1 MERAFPRYFKYI
13 SVFSP
18 SSDCIG
24 WLGTIIIPVLQ
35 TVRLKYGVKAARLE
49 RGRCREWHPAA
60 QLLIVPGGQP
70 CLCPASGSTVWLM
83 DTPHVWSSRQVSLC
97 HLSLQ
102 DKKGLPP
109 ECSTVHWLKDR
120 FCQLNLF
127 IHTTSL
133 KSGALSMIFIKPPLK
148 EYK

>member
-18 SSDCIG
+18 SSNCIG

-35 TVRLKYGVKAARLE
+35 TVRLKCGVKSAWLE
-49 RGRCREWHPAA
+49 RGRRREWRPAA
-60 QLLIVPGGQP
+60 RLGQL
-70 CLCPASGSTVWLM
+70 CLCPASGSTVWLTG
-83 DTPHVWSSRQVSLC
+83 TPHVWSSRQVSLC
-97 HLSLQ
+97 HLLLQ
-102 DKKGLPP
+102 DNKGLPP
-109 ECSTVHWLKDR
+109 VCSTVHWLKDR

-148 EYK
+148 EYR